1 MALNGAGV
9 LAATAMTAELAAL
22 YLGGFAFFRHRGNT
36 LAEAGAYAILSAL
49 MGLSFVF
56 QLAFVTGTP
65 QIEFLVEAVLVPIAL
80 FLCFRLR
87 GRIAALGPVV
97 SNFIRAHGFGAAA
110 LALAWAGLLIKA
122 VVYPAPHVIAGPGIG
137 PGSAMGA
144 MAPLNHILLPRLF
157 TRYPIAAGSG
167 IFGLSA
173 HVAIGLATYALARRY
188 AWPFTAFTVT
198 LVTVSM
204 PRLVLLANGSGEE
217 ILPAA
222 AALFSILAM
231 YRLVEHPCFTDLA
244 LLVMGILFTIADA
257 PLGLVVPPVLMLLA
271 MVLLFRRHGTLAL
284 RAIVTARWKAILL
297 LAPFA
302 LIFSQAGVFIYNLR
316 NFGYWM
322 KNQAVSGFTPNPDGL
337 QGGAANLV
345 RYFIE
350 SLHITRP
357 LNDLCTFVTGWS
369 PAAGLAKLHA
379 AVVVPVFGHLGS
391 ANAFKIAW
399 ATTPRLAW
407 FGPLGFFLVLPALG
421 YALVRG
427 PRRLKA
433 LGVALVGYLY
443 LVALIP
449 AWSSENVRFFTTFFV
464 CSGFFTALFL
474 PPWRLTHTGKQILQT
489 ISVILLAYYLT
500 VKM

>member
-244 LLVMGILFTIADA
+244 LLVMGILFTIADD
-257 PLGLVVPPVLMLLA
+257 PLGLVVPPVLILLA

-302 LIFSQAGVFIYNLR
+302 LVFSQAGVFIYNLR

-350 SLHITRP
+350 SLPYH
-357 LNDLCTFVTGWS
+357 
-369 PAAGLAKLHA
+369 
-379 AVVVPVFGHLGS
+379 
-391 ANAFKIAW
+391 
-399 ATTPRLAW
+399 
-407 FGPLGFFLVLPALG
+407 
-421 YALVRG
+421 
-427 PRRLKA
+427 
-433 LGVALVGYLY
+433 
-443 LVALIP
+443 
-449 AWSSENVRFFTTFFV
+449 
-464 CSGFFTALFL
+464 TA
-474 PPWRLTHTGKQILQT
+474 PE
-489 ISVILLAYYLT
+489 
-500 VKM
+500 